1 MIDLS
6 SHKKRNVLVVDSNI
20 RDINTANGRAVNE
33 LIIALNDI
41 NFNVIAAATLKMARQ
56 Q

>member
-20 RDINTANGRAVNE
+20 RDINTANVGR
-33 LIIALNDI
+33 
-41 NFNVIAAATLKMARQ
+41 
-56 Q
+56 